1 METNLILIASISL
14 IGVLVLMM
22 IGLPLYAVIG
32 ALGVIGAY
40 LAWGVPGISK
50 LGLVVFQQF
59 FDLQWTPMPLFVFLA
74 CVLSE
79 TTIGEEVFEAGSKW
93 LSRLPG
99 GLIVASIFAE
109 AGLAA
114 CIGSSTTC
122 TLTVGK
128 VAVPQMEKL
137 GYNKA
142 FGVSALLIGGVL
154 GPLIPPSIPMIVYAM
169 MARQSISDLFIA
181 GIIPGLLLITMLSIY
196 AIVAVT
202 LKPQLAPSKPG
213 GSWKEKI
220 FSLRK
225 IWPVV
230 ILMAFILGG
239 VYLGIMTP
247 TEAAGVGS
255 FVILIIAI
263 VFYKFRMANF
273 IRAIKEAAVCNG
285 MIGLMMVGV
294 MLFTYVV
301 ATSGLPQMMAKSLL
315 GMGMSP
321 WVIIAMINLIL
332 LFLGCFVDTLT
343 IILLTLPF
351 FVPLVSGLGFDLIW
365 FGVLM
370 TVNTEIG
377 LITPPMGLNLFVAKS
392 VFNLPIGNLIRA
404 ATPWMIV
411 LITFL
416 FILVAFPSISLWL
429 PSMMFKGV

>member
-1 METNLILIASISL
+1 MDASLYTIAAISL
-14 IGVLVLMM
+14 IAVLVLMM

-40 LAWGVPGISK
+40 LAWGVPGITK
-50 LGLVVFQQF
+50 LGLVVYQQF

-74 CVLSE
+74 CILSE

-99 GLIVASIFAE
+99 GLIVASIVAE

-142 FGVSALLIGGVL
+142 FGVSALLVGGVL

-181 GIIPGLLLITMLSIY
+181 GIIPGILLVLMLSVY
-196 AIVAVT
+196 AIVAVI
-202 LKPQLAPSKPG
+202 LKPQLAPSKAG
-213 GSWKEKI
+213 GTWKEKI
-220 FSLRK
+220 FSIRK
-225 IWPVV
+225 VWPVV
-230 ILMAFILGG
+230 VLMACILGG

-247 TEAAGVGS
+247 TEAAGVGAV
-255 FVILIIAI
+255 VILIIAI
-263 VFYKFRMANF
+263 VFYQFRLPHL
-273 IRAIKEAAVCNG
+273 IKAIKEAAVCNG

-315 GMGMSP
+315 GLGISP
-321 WVIIAMINLIL
+321 WAIIVMINIIL
-332 LFLGCFVDTLT
+332 LILGCFVDTLT

-392 VFNLPIGNLIRA
+392 VFDIPIGPLIRA
-404 ATPWMIV
+404 AMPWMLVLLVFLFV
-411 LITFL
+411 LI
-416 FILVAFPSISLWL
+416 AFPSISLWL
-429 PSMMFKGV
+429 PSMMFKGA